1 MCLFLQVLIVRCYGN
16 NAKTT
21 AANANVLRH
30 LVPCCQINIG
40 RQLMTLPFFFWDFW
54 MIITCLH
61 IKYVMVAWMVS
72 SSTFNIRILLQETC
86 LNYNQLHKTWFSKH
100 QSSILRF
107 LDKKNQ
113 SQYLVSKLRLIEC
126 YQLSSIL
133 LLKMLPPWPCLLLL
147 YAFFMAA
154 WFLSKLPP
162 LNSREHEILI
172 RRARAPISI
181 FLWCLLLSLL
191 AFIKFIIRL

>member
-1 MCLFLQVLIVRCYGN
+1 MLEWFLQALSISEYCY
-16 NAKTT
+16 KKHVSIT
-21 AANANVLRH
+21 
-30 LVPCCQINIG
+30 INST
-40 RQLMTLPFFFWDFW
+40 RLDF
-54 MIITCLH
+54 L
-61 IKYVMVAWMVS
+61 S
-72 SSTFNIRILLQETC
+72 F
-86 LNYNQLHKTWFSKH
+86 
-100 QSSILRF
+100 SSILRF

-113 SQYLVSKLRLIEC
+113 SQYLVSKLRLIKC

-181 FLWCLLLSLL
+181 FLWCFLLSLL
-191 AFIKFIIRL
+191 AFIKFIISS

>member
-1 MCLFLQVLIVRCYGN
+1 MFAYWICNDWLLGCFLQALSIPEYCY
-16 NAKTT
+16 KKHVSIT
-21 AANANVLRH
+21 
-30 LVPCCQINIG
+30 INST
-40 RQLMTLPFFFWDFW
+40 RLDF
-54 MIITCLH
+54 L
-61 IKYVMVAWMVS
+61 S
-72 SSTFNIRILLQETC
+72 F
-86 LNYNQLHKTWFSKH
+86 
-100 QSSILRF
+100 SSILRF
-107 LDKKNQ
+107 LDKKKRNQ
-113 SQYLVSKLRLIEC
+113 YYLVSKCKLIKC

-191 AFIKFIIRL
+191 AFIKFIIRSYPLWRRILAFTCCYIVLPI